1 MRIKLDDERE
11 VQIGIV
17 HEETMVPIPVSHGV
31 TEDQPR
37 RVTTVEL
44 TLRKG
49 DTVIDT
55 LLGQAVCN
63 PVDQFQK
70 VQGRRY
76 ALRHAFEGKTL
87 FSKEERREIYKRLLS
102 KIVERKKS

>member
-11 VQIGIV
+11 VQIGV
-17 HEETMVPIPVSHGV
+17 AHEETMVPIPGK

-102 KIVERKKS
+102 KIVERKKR